1 MEAKQECSDDP
12 HESSEL
18 IKFWET
24 RVPAEPLVRLQI
36 HPLSPRQPGVLT
48 QLWAA
53 GLVFLFQPHVVLL

>member
-1 MEAKQECSDDP
+1 MEAKRECSDDP

-18 IKFWET
+18 KFGET

-36 HPLSPRQPGVLT
+36 HPLSPRRPGVLT